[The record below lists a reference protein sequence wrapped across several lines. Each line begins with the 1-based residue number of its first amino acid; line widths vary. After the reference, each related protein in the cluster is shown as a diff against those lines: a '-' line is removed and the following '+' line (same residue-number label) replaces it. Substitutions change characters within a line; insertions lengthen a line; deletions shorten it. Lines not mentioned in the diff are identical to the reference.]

1 MTSRSVR
8 SMAVTLALLSGC
20 PGPTEPTDAG
30 VDASSDVAFD
40 GGPDAAGDPCDAV
53 VTPRSCRPSFEGLS
67 ASVEVVR
74 DADGVPHL
82 YGANA
87 SDTFFASGYMQAHDR
102 LMQMELMRRRAF
114 GRRAEV
120 LGEGAV
126 DDDTLMRTLDLGY
139 WGAVNASTLAREDP
153 EQYALLEAWAAG
165 VNRRLAEIRDGSVSR
180 PTGFGADGLDLVPED
195 WTVDHALAVAKLLL
209 FGNASQIEYDILSS
223 ILARYFPELY
233 ASLPIYRP
241 LREAHTVPPDERP
254 MALTRR
260 DHAGVIPLVPEARD
274 EARPAAPLP
283 SDAAERMRAF
293 FARFEELPGLPA
305 ISGGHSNNW
314 AVDGRHT
321 IDGSPMIAGDPHQGF
336 SSPNIFWLHHMHS
349 ARAED
354 GLDVIGWSFLGAPAI
369 QLGHNRDIAWTATTT
384 YPDFMDLWAVRGDAD
399 SIQIGGVEAPIVRRT
414 ETILVRGGA
423 PVTVEIETVPGYGV
437 ILPSDLAPLPIVDFG
452 ERILLGWVGFAPTH
466 EAQGFA
472 GYDLATST
480 EDFERAARQME
491 IGAFNFVAADANGIT
506 YVSPPSVP
514 VRRGPI
520 QEGRTPWTILDG
532 DDEGSLWSDVLL
544 TPEQLPH
551 SRGGMRG
558 FLATANNEPYGFND
572 DSDWFDGPFYFGMYF
587 DPGTRAQRIEDE
599 LTRLTTRGDVTLED
613 LQALQDDT
621 HSILADDFVPALVE
635 AWDARATDTTIT
647 EFRERADLAMLVE
660 ALRSW
665 DRRMQR
671 DAAAPVIF
679 QAFSYALT
687 RRMAADEFSALY
699 DPILDAEPLY
709 LLKMT
714 SLLLRDVIEG
724 GDEFFD
730 DGRSRTMVLA
740 LDDVATW
747 LTTRFG
753 GVEPTRYTWGALHG
767 SVFGSVYGPAFAT
780 DWVPT
785 DGADGT
791 INVSSARIMDGATFR
806 DRIDTGG
813 GSVYR
818 MVAHFRADG
827 TPEAFFQMPR
837 GVSGEPGDP
846 FYENLHDDWVEGR
859 YRALRFERDDVD
871 DGAAETFTI
880 DP

>member
-1 MTSRSVR
+1 
-8 SMAVTLALLSGC
+8 
-20 PGPTEPTDAG
+20 
-30 VDASSDVAFD
+30 
-40 GGPDAAGDPCDAV
+40 
-53 VTPRSCRPSFEGLS
+53 
-67 ASVEVVR
+67 
-74 DADGVPHL
+74 
-82 YGANA
+82 
-87 SDTFFASGYMQAHDR
+87 
-102 LMQMELMRRRAF
+102 
-114 GRRAEV
+114 
-120 LGEGAV
+120 
-126 DDDTLMRTLDLGY
+126 
-139 WGAVNASTLAREDP
+139 
-153 EQYALLEAWAAG
+153 
-165 VNRRLAEIRDGSVSR
+165 
-180 PTGFGADGLDLVPED
+180 
-195 WTVDHALAVAKLLL
+195 LL

-241 LREAHTVPPDERP
+241 VRNAHTVPPDERP
-254 MALTRR
+254 MALTHREPR
-260 DHAGVIPLVPEARD
+260 GVIPLVPESRAQ
-274 EARPAAPLP
+274 AWPLP
-283 SDAAERMRAF
+283 SDAAERMRGF
-293 FARFEELPGLPA
+293 FARFAEVPGLPA
-305 ISGGHSNNW
+305 IGGGHSNNW

-349 ARAED
+349 ATAED

-369 QLGHNRDIAWTATTT
+369 QLGHNRHIAWTATTT
-384 YPDFMDLWAVRGDAD
+384 YPDYMDLWSVRGDED

-423 PVTVEIETVPGYGV
+423 PVDVEIESVPGYGV
-437 ILPSDLAPLPIVDFG
+437 ILPRDLAPLPIIGVG
-452 ERILLGWVGFAPTH
+452 ERVLLGWIGFAPTH

-480 EDFERAARQME
+480 EDFETAARQME
-491 IGAFNFVAADANGIT
+491 IGAFNFVAADRDGIT

-520 QEGRTPWTILDG
+520 TPERTPWTILDG

-551 SRGGMRG
+551 SRGGVRG

-572 DSDWFDGPFYFGMYF
+572 DGDWYDGPFYFGMYF

-599 LTRLTTRGDVTLED
+599 LTRLTTRGNVTLED
-613 LQALQDDT
+613 MQTLQDDT
-621 HSILADDFVPALVE
+621 HSILADDIVPPLLT
-635 AWDARATDTTIT
+635 AWDARAVDSTIAD
-647 EFRERADLAMLVE
+647 FRDRADLGTLVE

-665 DRRMQR
+665 DRRMER

-679 QAFSYALT
+679 QAYSYVLT
-687 RRMAADEFSALY
+687 RRMASDEFSALY
-699 DPILDAEPLY
+699 DPILEAEPNY

-714 SLLLRDVIEG
+714 SLLLRDEVAG
-724 GDEFFD
+724 ADAFFD
-730 DGRSRTMVLA
+730 EGRSRTMMLA
-740 LDDVATW
+740 LADVAAW

-753 GVEPTRYTWGALHG
+753 GVEPARYTWGALHG
-767 SVFGSVYGPAFAT
+767 SVFGSVYGPAFETA
-780 DWVPT
+780 WVPT

-791 INVSSARIMDGATFR
+791 VNVSSARIMDGANLR

-818 MVAHFRADG
+818 MVAHFRPDG

-846 FYENLHDDWVEGR
+846 FYENLHADWVEGR
-859 YRALRFERDDVD
+859 YRALRFEREDVD